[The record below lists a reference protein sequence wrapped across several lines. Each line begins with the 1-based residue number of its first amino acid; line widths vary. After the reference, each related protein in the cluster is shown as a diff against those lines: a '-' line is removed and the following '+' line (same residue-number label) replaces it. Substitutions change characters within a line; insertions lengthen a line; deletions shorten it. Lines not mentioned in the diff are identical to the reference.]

1 MIYLNASH
9 VQQIGIPWP
18 ETVTVIENAVRCL
31 HSGEFAQPVKPY
43 LRYRDLNNRIIAMP
57 AFVGGNINVAG
68 IKWIASF
75 PGNIEKG
82 IPRAHSVVVLNHA
95 DTGEPTAVINTALL
109 SVIRTASVTGLMIR
123 YYNEVRPLRHV
134 NLGIVGWGP
143 IGQHHFK
150 MCMGLF
156 GDRIARVFLYDIRG
170 INLAD
175 IDFVGKEKIVIADNW
190 QQAYLEADIFITC
203 TVSEAPYI
211 DREPKRGSLQLNVSL
226 RDYKTDIYDYVKD
239 AIVVDDWEEVCREKT
254 DIDMLHKERG
264 LNKEDT
270 RSIVD
275 VVVHRCLNE
284 YPAEQPVLFNPMG
297 MAVFDMAMAAYYFH
311 QARDRNIGLRLE

>member
-9 VQQIGIPWP
+9 VQQIGIPWL
-18 ETVTVIENAVRCL
+18 ETVTVAEAAVRCL

-43 LRYRDLNNRIIAMP
+43 LRYRDPRNRIIAMP
-57 AFVGGNINVAG
+57 AFVGGDINVAG

-82 IPRAHSVVVLNHA
+82 IPRAHSVVILNHA

-150 MCMGLF
+150 MCMALF
-156 GDRIARVFLYDIRG
+156 GEQIAKVFLYDIRG
-170 INLAD
+170 INPAD
-175 IDFVGKEKIVIADNW
+175 IDFMGKEKIVITDNW
-190 QQAYLEADIFITC
+190 QEAYLEADFFIAC
-203 TVSEAPYI
+203 TVSKAPYI
-211 DREPKRGSLQLNVSL
+211 DREPKKGSLQLNVSL

-239 AIVVDDWEEVCREKT
+239 AIIVDDWEEVCREKT
-254 DIDMLHKERG
+254 DIEMLHKEKG

-275 VVVHRCLNE
+275 VVVHRCMNE
-284 YPAEQPVLFNPMG
+284 YPVEQPILFNPMG

-311 QARDRNIGLRLE
+311 RARDRNIGLRLE